1 MLPVR
6 QVTDYPVT
14 EIVRHCDV
22 CKLNAWSVMPDT
34 VKVLREIK
42 GDDMYMV
49 IRLKKL
55 GEYVKKIDD
64 CCSGRSSWTKIK
76 LYF

>member
-6 QVTDYPVT
+6 LVTDYPVT

-22 CKLNAWSVMPDT
+22 CKLNAWSMMPDT

-42 GDDMYMV
+42 
-49 IRLKKL
+49 
-55 GEYVKKIDD
+55 IDGM
-64 CCSGRSSWTKIK
+64 CSHKSEETR
-76 LYF
+76 